1 MVAVHHAVRVTYG
14 VFPGEIT
21 VTHDRYFLDN
31 VCNKVAEVSK
41 GTVKVYNG
49 NYTDLKGKP
58 VAKKAS
64 SKGVTYRVLAPFT
77 NWVTSTKYAKGDKVV
92 ITEEDMKGFETA
104 MNQGKLRKV

>member
-1 MVAVHHAVRVTYG
+1 M
-14 VFPGEIT
+14 I
-21 VTHDRYFLDN
+21 
-31 VCNKVAEVSK
+31 
-41 GTVKVYNG
+41 YNG

-58 VAKKAS
+58 VAKKAP